1 MIRCPQISTIFRRLT
16 ARTRQERGQAMVE
29 FAVILPVLML
39 IVYGILWFGRYE
51 DYTNQETQMA
61 EEGARLAAVNSDPG
75 SPTTL
80 QNYIQA
86 QAQPELQAGSTDVT
100 TAAKVYIYYPT
111 GSSNAVGS
119 SVRVCVT
126 ATFKYP
132 FLSTSENVTELATM
146 RVEQADTT
154 AFTADTTLPSGCTKT

>member
-1 MIRCPQISTIFRRLT
+1 
-16 ARTRQERGQAMVE
+16 MVE

-51 DYTNQETQMA
+51 DYSNQETQMA
-61 EEGARLAAVNSDPG
+61 EEGARLAAVNSNPG
-75 SPTTL
+75 STTVPTATL

-86 QAQPELQAGSTDVT
+86 QAQPELQAGSSDVT
-100 TAAKVYIYYPT
+100 SAAKVYIYYPT

-119 SVRVCVT
+119 SVRVCVM

-132 FLSTSENVTELATM
+132 FLSLSENVAELATM
-146 RVEQADTT
+146 RIEQADTT
-154 AFTADTTLPSGCTKT
+154 AFTADTTLPSGCTKS